1 MPDFTQISPKLHRA
15 CDGVWYSDE
24 HSKISYPDQANQWC
38 NEVEDA
44 SYWFEHRNRIII
56 NTMRLFPPQGWLA
69 DIGGGNGF
77 AAQALQRAGFEV
89 VLIEPGKDGI
99 RMAQERRDSTDH
111 RFYLPGCRDQLSCYS
126 CCGSFRYGRAHARR
140 CGFFKGYS

>member
-15 CDGVWYSDE
+15 SDGVWYSDE

-56 NTMRLFPPQGWLA
+56 NAIRLFPPQGWLA

-77 AAQALQRAGFEV
+77 VAQALQREGFEV

-99 RMAQERRDSTDH
+99 RMAQARIQQISVPPSKLQKST
-111 RFYLPGCRDQLSCYS
+111 QLLFLLWVFSIWSSTCKTMW
-126 CCGSFRYGRAHARR
+126 
-140 CGFFKGYS
+140 FF